1 MKKSIFKRLSI
12 FLACVLMLT
21 AALTMAFSV
30 QAKASVVKVAT
41 AAQLENALKSSAKSI
56 CITADFELD
65 RTFYVYGKTTIYADS
80 KHTLKRSISF
90 GGDIFVVGENAKGKS
105 SLLGKGNAELTLG
118 KSDAKNENVLI
129 FDGNKANMKTQVKGS
144 FLFIAN
150 SSVVNVYKDISFI
163 NAKKEG
169 NSKTFNADYAL
180 SYPGRIGGAVS
191 VIASGTMNI
200 YGGNFTGNT
209 VKDEAKV
216 ENPTEEQLVSTM
228 GGAIYNFGNL
238 KIYGGNFSDNRAGRG
253 GVIYNY
259 RTLKITAGTFS
270 SNRAT
275 THGGVVCQP
284 ASQYARIYLG
294 KDGSKE
300 GNKITFKN
308 NSATEN
314 AGAIYTRPQSSLII
328 YGDTTFDS
336 NKASGGNGGAIC
348 SYGVVKL
355 YNTVFKNNSA
365 VTRGGAIY
373 LSNSSEELTTRLSS
387 IDNCT
392 FTSNSAKNGGALSAY
407 ASDETLDEGAI
418 VTVNSCK
425 FKANTATENGGAAYA
440 GRKSKVTLKNSSLEE
455 NSASEGGA
463 FYIVGESKI
472 NIENTDF
479 ISNKA
484 CTSSDSSGGA
494 ITVRSSELN
503 IKKSEFSKNL
513 ASKNGGALYISY
525 VGDSKKDAEVKITS
539 TLFEENTANNYG
551 GAVYATKHTDS
562 EKNQLDGDGC
572 KFVKN
577 GAVKGGAL
585 YLTSGTSSYFED
597 CDFEYNTNSTVSGGK
612 ADAYN
617 GGAVYLSESTLE
629 INGATFKGN
638 SAEYNGGAF
647 GVYSDSKAILNKI
660 TATENSAVHAG
671 GFLYNSGS
679 DVKIYN
685 SKLTKNSSEE
695 TGGALSLHSLG
706 TTSVYKTAFEENSAG
721 THGGGAYV
729 YTEES
734 ATLFQDC
741 TFTKNKAVKYGGALY
756 ASKASILNLYSL
768 TATDNSAG
776 SGGFLYETTTATTV
790 TLNGVT
796 VKGNTASSGPIIYGN
811 TNKAILN
818 LNKTNYKD
826 SDLTSAPDSAYW
838 KKAVANKLT
847 VNEITDPIPSYTNY
861 KENKAD
867 KKTES
872 AKKKAVPVTD
882 VFNLGKSSSDADINE
897 DYAKLKKLDNSS
909 NFMSRNT
916 TTFNNINGKDVNVDT
931 FVYIAGHKGN
941 NVSVGEGLLIYQALL
956 YKKAHPKEEVSI
968 DISSF
973 RFSIEAAV
981 NINRNSRYFGYMR
994 NLVGM
999 EYDKYGFVRISYLL
1013 VTAAKMG
1020 INVTVIGQ
1028 MDGYP
1033 ISSSD
1038 PNLKEYFTQKLN
1050 DPCDPAY
1057 VKNGVIGDY
1066 LNFNYCYWT
1075 AYDDNAAT
1083 DMMHTKLCA
1092 VSHYLDMNGVSHKNA
1107 VWSSSSNIDG
1117 IKDSGA
1123 NGNSKMQTATLVSDH
1138 EKIYRASSN
1147 YLRLI
1152 SKYCAQEDVL
1162 FFRDLVNER
1171 TTEQIQLILAG
1182 KESKIPKNEQIVY
1195 LGGENDKVFELYFAP
1210 FGGDA
1215 AVWDEV
1221 NNPYCKY
1228 MRKMYNSD
1236 DYIILTWNNA
1246 NYLNTFPLGK
1256 QMESVYIS
1264 AFKQNTNP
1272 RNKIYLNLE
1281 SFPDNSF
1288 DSLVTGKTVGFKSVN
1303 QKDFGA
1309 IHSKD
1314 IQISYSENGQR
1325 HYVSILNSLNIHG
1338 GSMSYQSNNLL
1349 VIKEDNM
1356 DKGSVFHTIADLTTK
1371 GITENELTEA
1381 GDLGRQF
1388 SKSEKFSVGKLSA
1401 VPYTLEATVQVPE
1414 SVTGA
1419 AGVIIGN
1426 YNGSKNKQLNLEIAS
1441 GGRVKL
1447 FYNNGKNK
1455 VSCIFKK
1462 DIRSDSAVH
1471 IAVTVSDNKATLYVN
1486 GSAVE
1491 TKTLKYAYSTSK
1503 TKYVIGGDN
1512 RKNNTKYFKG
1522 TIYSVS
1528 LFNDVRTKS
1537 EIKRDSRG
1545 VSATAAGLIY
1555 TKEFLTADRT
1565 YSAVN
1570 LNGRTFSKSKAYS
1583 LGKLSATP
1591 YTIESTISVP
1601 KKLSGRGGVIVGNY
1615 NGKNGKQLNLEL
1627 YTEGRIRLFFNNG
1640 KKKVSCI
1647 FKKDLRT
1654 GAPVDIAVTV
1664 DKKTATLYVNGKAVE
1679 TKKLSATYS
1688 GIKGSFKIG
1697 GDNRKGNPEY
1707 FKGTIYSVRLFSD
1720 VRTKA
1725 EIKKDYVYI
1734 EGTEKG
1740 LISSRYFASQSSVY
1754 PSKKLNGIEFTE
1766 ATPFTLG
1773 KLKASPKTIEA
1784 VISLPKKFTSR
1795 AGVIV
1800 GNYSFD
1806 GKQLNLEIA
1815 AGGKVKLYYNNGSKY
1830 SSVTF
1835 SKDVRSS
1842 RPVHIAVT
1850 LDGKKATLYV
1860 DGKKTQTLSIG
1871 IKYSGAT
1878 GSFRIGGDNR
1888 PGNTKYF
1895 KGKIY
1900 SVNLFS
1906 SVRSEKQIKRDITAV
1921 KKGAS
1926 SLIWSGNL
1934 ITAKPVYD
1942 SGSLGGAKFE
1952 ADKYTTLNP
1961 LNDTPKTIEALINV
1975 SQKTTGKAG
1984 VILGNCYGAE
1994 SKQMNLEVID
2004 DGKIKLLYRNGSKE
2018 DYCVFSRDIRSST
2031 PVHIAVTVNG
2041 RTATLYVNGEKADNR
2056 TLKASYSGITDG
2068 FKIGSDNRADGAGY
2082 FKGTVYSVSLF
2093 SDVRTQK
2100 EIKTDSINVNANEPA
2115 LLYSGRYLSK

>member
-1 MKKSIFKRLSI
+1 MKKNILKKLSL
-12 FLACVLMLT
+12 FSLCVLML
-21 AALTMAFSV
+21 ASVYSMAFSV
-30 QAKASVVKVAT
+30 QAKTEPVKVAT
-41 AAQLENALKSSAKSI
+41 AAQLENALKNSAKSI

-65 RTFYVYGKTTIYADS
+65 RTFYVYGKATIYADS
-80 KHTLKRSISF
+80 KHTLRRSKSF
-90 GGDIFVVGENAKGKS
+90 GGDIFVIGENSSGKS
-105 SLLGKGNAELTLG
+105 SLLGKGNAVLTLG
-118 KSDAKNENVLI
+118 KSDAKNENILI
-129 FDGNKANMKTQVKGS
+129 FDGNKANMKVPVKGS
-144 FLFIAN
+144 FLFVTN
-150 SSVVNVYKDISFI
+150 SSVVNIYKDISFI
-163 NAKKEG
+163 NAKKVG
-169 NSKTFNADYAL
+169 NSKTFNTEYAL

-191 VIASGTMNI
+191 VIASGSMNI

-216 ENPTEEQLVSTM
+216 ETPTEEQLVSTM

-238 KIYGGNFSDNRAGRG
+238 KIYGGNFSDNQAARG

-259 RTLKITAGTFS
+259 RTLKITAGTFT

-275 THGGVVCQP
+275 THGGVICQP

-294 KDGSKE
+294 KEGSKE
-300 GNKITFKN
+300 SSKITFKG

-314 AGAIYTRPQSSLII
+314 AGAVYTRPQSSLTI

-348 SYGVVKL
+348 SYGVIKL
-355 YNTVFKNNSA
+355 YNTIFKNNSA

-387 IDNCT
+387 IDDCT

-418 VTVNSCK
+418 VTVNNCT
-425 FKANTATENGGAAYA
+425 FKSNSSSENGGAVHS
-440 GRKSKVTLKNSSLEE
+440 GRKSKITLIGSSLEG
-455 NSASEGGA
+455 NKAPEGGA
-463 FYIVGESKI
+463 FYIVGESKVKI
-472 NIENTDF
+472 TDTAF

-484 CTSSDSSGGA
+484 DASSDSSGGA

-503 IKKSEFSKNL
+503 IDKSEFRKNL
-513 ASKNGGALYISY
+513 ASKNGGAIYISY
-525 VGDSKKDAEVKITS
+525 VGESKKDADVNITS

-562 EKNQLDGDGC
+562 KKNEFDADSC

-577 GAVKGGAL
+577 SAIKGGAL
-585 YLTSGTSSYFED
+585 YLTSGTSSYIED
-597 CDFEYNTNSTVSGGK
+597 SDFEYNTNSTVNGGK
-612 ADAYN
+612 EDAYN
-617 GGAVYLSESTLE
+617 GGAIYLSESTLE
-629 INGATFKGN
+629 ISKSSFKGN
-638 SAEYNGGAF
+638 SAKYNGGAF
-647 GVYSDSKAILNKI
+647 GVYSGSKAVLNKI
-660 TATENSAVHAG
+660 TATENTAVHAG

-685 SKLTKNSSEE
+685 SKLTKNASEE

-706 TTSVYKTAFEENSAG
+706 TTSVYKTAFEENSAK
-721 THGGGAYV
+721 THGGAAYV

-734 ATLFQDC
+734 ETLFQDC
-741 TFTKNKAVKYGGALY
+741 SFTKNTAVKYGGALY
-756 ASKASILNLYSL
+756 ASKASILKLYSI
-768 TATDNSAG
+768 TATNNNAG
-776 SGGFLYETTTATTV
+776 SGGFLYETTTDTTV

-796 VKGNTASSGPIIYGN
+796 LKGNTASSGPIIYGN
-811 TNKAILN
+811 TTKAILN

-838 KKAVANKLT
+838 KAAIANKLK

-861 KENKAD
+861 KEKTAD
-867 KKTES
+867 KKSEP
-872 AKKKAVPVTD
+872 AKKKPVPVTD
-882 VFNLGKSSSDADINE
+882 VFNLGKNSSDADINE
-897 DYAKLKKLDNSS
+897 EYAKLKKLDNSS

-916 TTFNNINGKDVNVDT
+916 TTFNNINGKNVNVDT

-956 YKKAHPKEEVSI
+956 YKKAHPKENVSI

-973 RFSIEAAV
+973 RFSVEAAV

-1020 INVTVIGQ
+1020 INVTVTGQ

-1066 LNFNYCYWT
+1066 LDFNYCYWT

-1092 VSHYLDMNGVSHKNA
+1092 VSHYLDMNGVAHKNA
-1107 VWSSSSNIDG
+1107 VWSSSSNLDG

-1123 NGNSKMQTATLVSDH
+1123 NGNSKMQTATIVSDH

-1162 FFRDLVNER
+1162 LFRNLVNER
-1171 TTEQIQLILAG
+1171 TTNQIQLILAG
-1182 KESKIPKNEQIVY
+1182 KENQIPKNEQIVY
-1195 LGGENDKVFELYFAP
+1195 LGSENDKVFEMYFAP

-1236 DYIILTWNNA
+1236 DYIIFTWNNA

-1256 QMESVYIS
+1256 QMENVYIS

-1272 RNKIYLNLE
+1272 RNKVYLNLE
-1281 SFPDNSF
+1281 TFADNTF
-1288 DSLVTGKTVGFKSVN
+1288 DSLVPGKTIGFKSVN
-1303 QKDFGA
+1303 SKDFGA

-1314 IQISYSENGQR
+1314 MQISYSENGQR

-1356 DKGSVFHTIADLTTK
+1356 DKGSVFHTVADLTTK

-1381 GDLGRQF
+1381 ADLGRKF
-1388 SKSEKFSVGKLSA
+1388 SKNSKFSVGKLSS
-1401 VPYTLEATVQVPE
+1401 VPHTIEATVQVPE
-1414 SVTGA
+1414 SIKGA
-1419 AGVIIGN
+1419 AGVIFGN

-1441 GGRVKL
+1441 GGKVKL
-1447 FYNNGKNK
+1447 FYHNGKNK
-1455 VSCIFKK
+1455 ATCIFSK

-1471 IAVTVSDNKATLYVN
+1471 IAVTVNDKKATLYIN
-1486 GSAVE
+1486 GSAAE
-1491 TKTLKYAYSTSK
+1491 SKTLKYAYSTSR

-1528 LFNDVRTKS
+1528 LFNDVRTAN

-1545 VSATAAGLIY
+1545 VPATASGLIY
-1555 TKEFLTADRT
+1555 TKEFITSDRT
-1565 YSAVN
+1565 YSDIK

-1591 YTIESTISVP
+1591 YTIEATISVP

-1627 YTEGRIRLFFNNG
+1627 YTKGRIRLFFNNG
-1640 KKKVSCI
+1640 KEKVSCL

-1664 DKKTATLYVNGKAVE
+1664 DKNVATLYVNGRAVE
-1679 TKKLSATYS
+1679 TKKLSAAYS
-1688 GIKGSFKIG
+1688 GIKGNFRIG

-1725 EIKKDYVYI
+1725 EIKKDYVYTV
-1734 EGTEKG
+1734 GTEKG
-1740 LISSRYFASQSSVY
+1740 LICSRNFASQSSVY
-1754 PSKKLNGIEFTE
+1754 PSKNLNGIEFTVD
-1766 ATPFTLG
+1766 TPYTLG
-1773 KLKASPKTIEA
+1773 KLKSSPKTIEA
-1784 VISLPKKFTSR
+1784 VIGLSKKFTSR
-1795 AGVIV
+1795 AGVIA
-1800 GNYSFD
+1800 GNYGFD

-1815 AGGKVKLYYNNGSKY
+1815 SGGKVKLYYNNGSRY

-1835 SKDVRSS
+1835 SKDIRSD

-1860 DGKKTQTLSIG
+1860 DGKKTQTLSIELN
-1871 IKYSGAT
+1871 YSGAT

-1888 PGNTKYF
+1888 PGNTQYF

-1900 SVNLFS
+1900 SVSLFS
-1906 SVRSEKQIKRDITAV
+1906 SIRSEKQIKRDIAAV
-1921 KKGAS
+1921 NKGTS

-1934 ITAKPVYD
+1934 ITTKPVYA
-1942 SGSLGGAKFE
+1942 SATLTGAKFNT
-1952 ADKYTTLNP
+1952 DKQTALNP
-1961 LNDTPKTIEALINV
+1961 LNDTPKTIEALVNV
-1975 SQKTTGKAG
+1975 SEKTTGKAG
-1984 VILGNCYGAE
+1984 VIFGNCYGAE
-1994 SKQMNLEVID
+1994 SKQMNLEVIA
-2004 DGKIKLLYRNGSKE
+2004 DGKVKLLFRNGSKE
-2018 DYCVFSRDIRSST
+2018 DYCVFSRDIRSSA

-2041 RTATLYVNGEKADNR
+2041 RIATLYVNGEKSGSK
-2056 TLKASYSGITDG
+2056 TLKSSYSGITDS
-2068 FKIGSDNRADGAGY
+2068 FKTGSDNRADGAGY
-2082 FKGTVYSVSLF
+2082 FKGTVYSISLF

-2100 EIKTDSINVNANEPA
+2100 EIQSDIININANEPT
-2115 LLYSGRYLSK
+2115 LLYSGRYLSR